1 MTREFISWLI
11 ILLEILIAMYHQ
23 IFITESNNT
32 KKEIYPIIVSH
43 EKKTLFFECRARNI
57 HE

>member
-43 EKKTLFFECRARNI
+43 EKKNVVF
-57 HE
+57 